1 MDAEDIGDIE
11 LKHTQM
17 GDQLGSV
24 VDMYREALNT
34 MQNDVQQVVG
44 GLFGI
49 LKRQL
54 EEIETKSKGKF
65 QSTQH
70 RIKLLRSLHKNMVE
84 MEQAFEELK
93 QRYPDVTSG
102 AHGDAA
108 DTEFINPTEST
119 DSVDREF

>member
-1 MDAEDIGDIE
+1 MDSEDIGDIE
-11 LKHTQM
+11 LKHIEV
-17 GDQLGSV
+17 GDQLGRV
-24 VDMYREALNT
+24 VDMYKEALNT

-44 GLFGI
+44 GLFGV

-70 RIKLLRSLHKNMVE
+70 RIKLLKSLHKNMVE

-93 QRYPDVTSG
+93 GRYPDVTSS
-102 AHGDAA
+102 AHDHSADA
-108 DTEFINPTEST
+108 EFINPTAST